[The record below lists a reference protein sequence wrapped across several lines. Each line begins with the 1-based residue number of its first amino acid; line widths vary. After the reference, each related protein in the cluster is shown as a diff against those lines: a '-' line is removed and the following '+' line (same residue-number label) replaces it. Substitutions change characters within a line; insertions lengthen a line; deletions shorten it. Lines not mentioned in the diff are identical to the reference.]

1 MRPSKDMLRR
11 EFIGMD
17 ARVVSP
23 GLHRPIA
30 GKIVDETRN
39 MICLEARGKQWSVP
53 KKGSVMYLRIG
64 DGEVTVQGDWIL
76 GSPEDRIKKRIGRPM
91 R

>member
-1 MRPSKDMLRR
+1 MRR

>member
-1 MRPSKDMLRR
+1 MRPSRDMLRR

-30 GKIVDETRN
+30 GRIVDETRN